1 MISENNPEM
10 KTTWKQKKPKNSRN
24 LTNTDSL
31 NKENNAKVRMT
42 FIIQKMIQW
51 FIVYLDV
58 RLNARQNVHLVHPFH
73 LVHLVYLVCLLD
85 KVHLFKVLNYSAQIW
100 AWTSSSS
107 ACFLYPWPIL
117 LNMNYFEKMHSRT
130 CLQLVRIRV
139 VTSKQNMQHQTV
151 LEKGDAEEHGD
162 NNQASTYTL
171 H

>member
-1 MISENNPEM
+1 
-10 KTTWKQKKPKNSRN
+10 
-24 LTNTDSL
+24 
-31 NKENNAKVRMT
+31 MT

-100 AWTSSSS
+100 AWTNASW

-117 LNMNYFEKMHSRT
+117 LNMNYFEKMHSST

-139 VTSKQNMQHQTV
+139 VTSKQTMEHQNV
-151 LEKGDAEEHGD
+151 LAWGDAEEHGE
-162 NNQASTYTL
+162 NIVQQSTKYRFTSL
-171 H
+171 SIYNWDLAATCWQWERWWWWKDY